1 MAAKQFRYQKEQS
14 MIKWINVALITLA
27 FSFPAS
33 AGEPSA
39 LVEDVSDARTDVMLM
54 DMLEPGQVIEL
65 GAGEKITLGYL
76 STCRQEVITGGKVTI
91 GRDESAIAGGKVTA
105 KKIACDSDKVA
116 GAGNEAGAVVF
127 RAPPNS
133 GPVPK
138 PDRTVYSLYPLLK
151 TGPEISAGVLKRLD
165 RNEKEKK
172 IKFAKGVADFRK
184 LKKKLARNG
193 YYQITA
199 GDHQAVFRVHP
210 TAKSSAKAILSRFV
224 VF

>member
-1 MAAKQFRYQKEQS
+1 MK
-14 MIKWINVALITLA
+14 KWITMELAIKVLVISFCLGFNSPAL
-27 FSFPAS
+27 
-33 AGEPSA
+33 AGEASA

-65 GAGEKITLGYL
+65 ATGEKLTLGYL
-76 STCRQEVITGGKVTI
+76 TSCRQEEITGGKITVGTE
-91 GRDESAIAGGKVTA
+91 RSTVNGGKVKA
-105 KKIACDSDKVA
+105 QKIACDSDKIA
-116 GAGNEAGAVVF
+116 GTGNEAGAVVF
-127 RAPPNS
+127 RAPPNG
-133 GPVPK
+133 GPMPK
-138 PDRTVYSLYPLLK
+138 PDTTVYSLYPILK
-151 TGPEISAGVLKRLD
+151 TAPGTAKGVLTRLD

-172 IKFAKGVADFRK
+172 IKFAKGVADFKK

-224 VF
+224 IF